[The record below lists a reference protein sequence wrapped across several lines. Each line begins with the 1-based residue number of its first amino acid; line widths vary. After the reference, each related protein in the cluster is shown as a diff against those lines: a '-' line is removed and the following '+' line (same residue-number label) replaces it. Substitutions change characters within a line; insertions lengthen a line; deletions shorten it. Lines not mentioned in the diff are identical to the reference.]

1 MEKEFF
7 EGLESFMKNISDW
20 IPSEDT
26 VFNLL
31 KAEGEVQSL
40 KAQIERSYSTLGKE
54 AEKLYG
60 LDNLGSTGKT
70 LKDLQEKLKE
80 AEAALDALKAKSEKN
95 FRQNTADTA
104 QQNTV
109 DHSET
114 DSQSSNCPDATQTET
129 TKNIFCTSCGNKI
142 TPGDCFC
149 GRCGTKLR

>member
-31 KAEGEVQSL
+31 KAEGEVQRL
-40 KAQIERSYSTLGKE
+40 KTQIERSYSTLGKE

-60 LDNLGSTGKT
+60 LDNLGDTGKI

-80 AEAALDALKAKSEKN
+80 AEEALDDLKKKSEKN
-95 FRQNTADTA
+95 FHQNTSDAT

-109 DHSET
+109 DNSEPDT
-114 DSQSSNCPDATQTET
+114 QTSNCSDTTQTET
-129 TKNIFCTSCGNKI
+129 IKNIFCTSCGNKI

-149 GRCGTKLR
+149 GRCGAKLR

>member
-31 KAEGEVQSL
+31 KAEGEVQRL
-40 KAQIERSYSTLGKE
+40 KTQIERSYSTLGKE

-60 LDNLGSTGKT
+60 LDNLGDTGKT

-80 AEAALDALKAKSEKN
+80 AEEALANLKKESEKN
-95 FRQNTADTA
+95 FHQNTSDT
-104 QQNTV
+104 
-109 DHSET
+109 
-114 DSQSSNCPDATQTET
+114 TQTET

-149 GRCGTKLR
+149 GRCGVKLR